1 MCIPTRMELRCV
13 RNHVF
18 FSHPSVATVHT
29 CAISI
34 RNCGIMQSLSHIFQD
49 NTVLVTS
56 NVTMQ
61 FGSKPLFENISVKF
75 GGGNRYGLIGANGSG
90 KSTFM
95 KILGGD
101 LEPTLG
107 NVSLDPNE
115 RIGKLRQ
122 DQFAFEEF
130 SVLDTV
136 IMGHGELW
144 EVKQER
150 DRIYGLAEMSEE
162 DGYKVA
168 DLEVQYGEM
177 DGYSAESRAGELLL
191 GVGIP
196 VEQHYGPMSEVAP
209 GWKLRVLLAQAL
221 FSDPDILLL
230 DEPTNNLDIDTIR
243 WLEQVLNERNSTM
256 IIISHD
262 RHFLNM
268 VCTHMADLDYG
279 ELRVY
284 AGNYDE
290 YMTAATQARERLLA
304 DNAKK
309 KAQIADLQSFVS
321 RFSANAS
328 KSRQAT
334 SRARQID
341 KIKLDEVKA
350 SSRQNPFIRFEQDK
364 KLFRNAL
371 EVEALT
377 KGFDNGPLFKNF
389 NLLLEVGEKIA
400 ILGANGV
407 GKTTLLKTLVGDLAP
422 DSGTVKWSEN
432 AKIGY
437 YAQDHAADF
446 DNDLTVF
453 DWMSQWKQEG
463 DDEQVVRSFLGRLL
477 FSQDDIKKPAK
488 VLSGGE
494 KGRMLFGKLMMQKPN
509 ILVMDE
515 PTNHLDMESIES
527 LNMALEMYP
536 GTLVFVSHDREFVS
550 SLATRVIEITPE
562 RVVDFSGNYEDYLRS
577 KGIE

>member
-1 MCIPTRMELRCV
+1 M
-13 RNHVF
+13 
-18 FSHPSVATVHT
+18 
-29 CAISI
+29 
-34 RNCGIMQSLSHIFQD
+34 
-49 NTVLVTS
+49 LVTS

-150 DRIYGLAEMSEE
+150 DRIYALPEMSEE

-168 DLEVQYGEM
+168 DLEVLYGEM
-177 DGYSAESRAGELLL
+177 DGYSAEARAGELLL

-196 VEQHYGPMSEVAP
+196 LEQHYGPMSEVAP

-221 FSDPDILLL
+221 FSNPDILLL
-230 DEPTNNLDIDTIR
+230 DEPTN
-243 WLEQVLNERNSTM
+243 NSTM

-371 EVEALT
+371 EVEALS
-377 KGFDNGPLFKNF
+377 KGFDNGPLFKGV
-389 NLLLEVGEKIA
+389 NLLLEVGEKLA
-400 ILGANGV
+400 ILGTNGV
-407 GKTTLLKTLVGDLAP
+407 GKSTLMKTLVGDLTP
-422 DSGTVKWSEN
+422 DQGTVKWSEN
-432 AKIGY
+432 AQIGY
-437 YAQDHAADF
+437 YAQDHEF
-446 DNDLTVF
+446 EFENDLTVF
-453 DWMSQWKQEG
+453 EWMSQWKQEG
-463 DDEQVVRSFLGRLL
+463 DDEQAVRSILGRLL

-494 KGRMLFGKLMMQKPN
+494 KGRMLFGKLMMEKPN
-509 ILVMDE
+509 VLVMDE

-536 GTLVFVSHDREFVS
+536 GTLIFVSHDREFVS

-562 RVVDFSGNYEDYLRS
+562 RVIDFTGNYEDYLRS

>member
-1 MCIPTRMELRCV
+1 M
-13 RNHVF
+13 
-18 FSHPSVATVHT
+18 
-29 CAISI
+29 
-34 RNCGIMQSLSHIFQD
+34 
-49 NTVLVTS
+49 LVT
-56 NVTMQ
+56 NNITMQ

-75 GGGNRYGLIGANGSG
+75 GGGNRYGLIGANGCG

-101 LEPTLG
+101 LTPSAG
-107 NVSLDPNE
+107 NVAIDPNE

-122 DQFAFEEF
+122 DQFAFEQY

-136 IMGHGELW
+136 IMGHAELW
-144 EVKQER
+144 EVKEER
-150 DRIYGLAEMSEE
+150 DRIYSLSEMSEE
-162 DGYKVA
+162 DGYRVA
-168 DLEVQYGEM
+168 DLEAKYGEM

-196 VEQHYGPMSEVAP
+196 LEQHYGPMSEVAP

-221 FSDPDILLL
+221 FSNPDILLL

-279 ELRVY
+279 ELRIY
-284 AGNYDE
+284 PGNYDE

-309 KAQIADLQSFVS
+309 KAQIAELQSFVS

-341 KIKLDEVKA
+341 KIQLEEVKA

-371 EVEALT
+371 EIDGLT
-377 KGFDNGPLFKNF
+377 KGFDNGPLFRQLKM
-389 NLLLEVGEKIA
+389 LVEVGEKVA
-400 ILGANGV
+400 ILGTNGI
-407 GKTTLLKTLVGDLAP
+407 GKSTLLKTLVGELAP
-422 DSGTVKWSEN
+422 DSGMVKWSEN
-432 AKIGY
+432 VRIGY
-437 YAQDHAADF
+437 YAQDHEYEF
-446 DNDLTVF
+446 DGDLTVF
-453 DWMSQWKQEG
+453 DWMSQWKQEN
-463 DDEQVVRSFLGRLL
+463 DDEQAVRSVLGRLL
-477 FSQDDIKKPAK
+477 FSQDDIRKKVK

-494 KGRMLFGKLMMQKPN
+494 KGRMLFGKLMMEKPN
-509 ILVMDE
+509 VLVMDE

-527 LNMALEMYP
+527 LNMSLEMYQ
-536 GTLVFVSHDREFVS
+536 GTLLFVSHDREFVS
-550 SLATRVIEITPE
+550 SLATRIVEITPGK
-562 RVVDFSGNYEDYLRS
+562 VIDFSGNYEDYLRS
-577 KGIE
+577 RGIE

>member
-1 MCIPTRMELRCV
+1 M
-13 RNHVF
+13 
-18 FSHPSVATVHT
+18 
-29 CAISI
+29 
-34 RNCGIMQSLSHIFQD
+34 
-49 NTVLVTS
+49 LVSS

-101 LEPTLG
+101 LVPSAG

-144 EVKQER
+144 AVKEER
-150 DRIYGLAEMSEE
+150 DRIYALPEMTEE

-168 DLEVQYGEM
+168 DLEVKYGEM
-177 DGYSAESRAGELLL
+177 DGYTAEARAGELLL

-196 VEQHYGPMSEVAP
+196 LEQHYGPMSEVAP

-221 FSDPDILLL
+221 FSNPEILLL

-284 AGNYDE
+284 PGNYDE
-290 YMTAATQARERLLA
+290 YMTAATQSRERLLSE
-304 DNAKK
+304 NAKK
-309 KAQIADLQSFVS
+309 KAQINELQSFVS

-334 SRARQID
+334 SRAKQID

-350 SSRQNPFIRFEQDK
+350 SSRQNPFIRFDQDK

-371 EVEALT
+371 QLESLT
-377 KGFDNGPLFKNF
+377 KGFDQGPLFKNV
-389 NLLLEVGEKIA
+389 NLLLEVGEKLA
-400 ILGANGV
+400 ILGPNGI
-407 GKTTLLKTLVGDLAP
+407 GKTTLLKTLVGELQP
-422 DSGTVKWSEN
+422 DNGEVKWSEN
-432 AKIGY
+432 ARIGY
-437 YAQDHAADF
+437 YAQDHAHDF
-446 DNDLTVF
+446 ANDLNVF
-453 DWMSQWKQEG
+453 DWMSQWKQES
-463 DDEQVVRSFLGRLL
+463 DDEQAVRGILGRLL

-494 KGRMLFGKLMMQKPN
+494 KGRMLFGKLMMEKPN
-509 ILVMDE
+509 VLIMDE
-515 PTNHLDMESIES
+515 PTNHLDMESIEAI
-527 LNMALEMYP
+527 NMALEMYE

-550 SLATRVIEITPE
+550 SLATRVIEMTPGKFN
-562 RVVDFSGNYEDYLRS
+562 DFTGNYEDYLRS
-577 KGIE
+577 QGIN

>member
-1 MCIPTRMELRCV
+1 M
-13 RNHVF
+13 
-18 FSHPSVATVHT
+18 
-29 CAISI
+29 
-34 RNCGIMQSLSHIFQD
+34 
-49 NTVLVTS
+49 LVSS

-130 SVLDTV
+130 TVLDTV
-136 IMGHGELW
+136 IMGHKELW

-150 DRIYGLAEMSEE
+150 DRIYALPEMSEE

-168 DLEVQYGEM
+168 DLEVKYGEM
-177 DGYSAESRAGELLL
+177 DGYSAEARAGELLL

-221 FSDPDILLL
+221 FADPDILLL

-243 WLEQVLNERNSTM
+243 WLEQVLNERDSTM

-284 AGNYDE
+284 PGNSDE
-290 YMTAATQARERLLA
+290 YMTAATQARERLRA

-309 KAQIADLQSFVS
+309 KAQIAELQSFVS

-341 KIKLDEVKA
+341 KIKLELRHQTKHITDIAIIHSRKSLIQRNQPRCVRT
-350 SSRQNPFIRFEQDK
+350 SSFIFGHHGRKQGHIHGHC
-364 KLFRNAL
+364 L
-371 EVEALT
+371 LT
-377 KGFDNGPLFKNF
+377 AAECSEHTVGQLLYPLSA
-389 NLLLEVGEKIA
+389 LLEKELEFKPFPVIQRFFHHLIKGNHPSA
-400 ILGANGV
+400 V
-407 GKTTLLKTLVGDLAP
+407 
-422 DSGTVKWSEN
+422 SGMTS
-432 AKIGY
+432 G
-437 YAQDHAADF
+437 
-446 DNDLTVF
+446 
-453 DWMSQWKQEG
+453 
-463 DDEQVVRSFLGRLL
+463 L
-477 FSQDDIKKPAK
+477 F
-488 VLSGGE
+488 
-494 KGRMLFGKLMMQKPN
+494 
-509 ILVMDE
+509 
-515 PTNHLDMESIES
+515 HL
-527 LNMALEMYP
+527 
-536 GTLVFVSHDREFVS
+536 
-550 SLATRVIEITPE
+550 
-562 RVVDFSGNYEDYLRS
+562 
-577 KGIE
+577 

>member
-1 MCIPTRMELRCV
+1 
-13 RNHVF
+13 
-18 FSHPSVATVHT
+18 
-29 CAISI
+29 
-34 RNCGIMQSLSHIFQD
+34 
-49 NTVLVTS
+49 VLVT
-56 NVTMQ
+56 NNITMQ

-75 GGGNRYGLIGANGSG
+75 GGGNRYGLIGANGCG

-101 LEPTLG
+101 LAPSAG
-107 NVSLDPNE
+107 NVAIDTNE
-115 RIGKLRQ
+115 RVGKLRQ
-122 DQFAFEEF
+122 DQFAFEQY

-136 IMGHGELW
+136 IMGHAELW
-144 EVKQER
+144 EVKEER
-150 DRIYGLAEMSEE
+150 DRIYALSEMSEE
-162 DGYKVA
+162 DGYRVA
-168 DLEVQYGEM
+168 DLEVKYGEM

-196 VEQHYGPMSEVAP
+196 MEQHYGLMSEVAP

-221 FSDPDILLL
+221 FSNPDILLL

-243 WLEQVLNERNSTM
+243 WLEQVLNERSSTM

-279 ELRVY
+279 ELRIY
-284 AGNYDE
+284 PGNYDE

-334 SRARQID
+334 SRARQIE
-341 KIKLDEVKA
+341 KIQLEEVKA
-350 SSRQNPFIRFEQDK
+350 SSRQNPFIRFDQDK

-371 EVEALT
+371 EIDGLT
-377 KGFDNGPLFKNF
+377 KGFDNGPLFSQLKM
-389 NLLLEVGEKIA
+389 LVEVGEKVA
-400 ILGANGV
+400 ILGTNGI
-407 GKTTLLKTLVGDLAP
+407 GKSTLLKTLVGELAP
-422 DSGTVKWSEN
+422 ESGTVKWSEN
-432 AKIGY
+432 VRIGY
-437 YAQDHAADF
+437 YAQDHEYEF
-446 DNDLTVF
+446 DGDLTVF
-453 DWMSQWKQEG
+453 DWMSQWKQEN
-463 DDEQVVRSFLGRLL
+463 DDEQAVRSVLGRLL
-477 FSQDDIKKPAK
+477 FSQDDIRKKVK

-494 KGRMLFGKLMMQKPN
+494 KGRMLFGKLMMEKPN

-527 LNMALEMYP
+527 LNMALELYQ
-536 GTLVFVSHDREFVS
+536 GTLLFVSHDREFVS
-550 SLATRVIEITPE
+550 SLANRIVEITPGK
-562 RVVDFSGNYEDYLRS
+562 VIDFSGNYEDYLRS
-577 KGIE
+577 RGIQ

>member
-1 MCIPTRMELRCV
+1 
-13 RNHVF
+13 
-18 FSHPSVATVHT
+18 
-29 CAISI
+29 
-34 RNCGIMQSLSHIFQD
+34 
-49 NTVLVTS
+49 
-56 NVTMQ
+56 MQ

-75 GGGNRYGLIGANGSG
+75 GDGNRYGLIGANGCG
-90 KSTFM
+90 KSTLM

-101 LEPTLG
+101 LQPSAG
-107 NVSLDPNE
+107 NVSYDPNE

-122 DQFAFEEF
+122 DQFAFEQY

-136 IMGHGELW
+136 IMGHTELW
-144 EVKQER
+144 DVKQER
-150 DRIYGLAEMSEE
+150 DRIYALPEMSEE

-168 DLEVQYGEM
+168 DLEVLYGEM

-196 VEQHYGPMSEVAP
+196 LEQHYGPMSDVAP

-221 FSDPDILLL
+221 FSNPDILLL

-243 WLEQVLNERNSTM
+243 WLEQVLNERDSTM

-279 ELRVY
+279 ELRLY
-284 AGNYDE
+284 PGNYDE

-309 KAQIADLQSFVS
+309 KAQIAELQAFVS

-341 KIKLDEVKA
+341 KIKLDEVMA
-350 SSRQNPFIRFEQDK
+350 SSRQNPFIRFEQEK

-371 EVEALT
+371 EVEALS
-377 KGFDNGPLFKNF
+377 KGFGEAPLFSGVGM
-389 NLLLEVGEKIA
+389 LLEVGEKLA
-400 ILGANGV
+400 VLGTNGV
-407 GKTTLLKTLVGDLAP
+407 GKTTFLKTLLGELTP
-422 DSGTVKWSEN
+422 DSGSVKWSEN
-432 AKIGY
+432 TRIGY
-437 YAQDHAADF
+437 YAQDHAAEF
-446 DNDLTVF
+446 DSPLNVF

-463 DDEQVVRSFLGRLL
+463 DDEQAVRSVLGRLL
-477 FSQDDIKKPAK
+477 FGQEDIKKPVK

-494 KGRMLFGKLMMQKPN
+494 KGRMLFGKLMMERPN
-509 ILVMDE
+509 ILIMDE

-527 LNMALEMYP
+527 LNSALELYQ
-536 GTLVFVSHDREFVS
+536 GTLIFVSHDRAFVS
-550 SLATRVIEITPE
+550 SLATRVLEITPQG
-562 RVVDFSGNYEDYLRS
+562 VTDFGGGYEDYLRS
-577 KGIE
+577 KGVES